1 MRKAHITDCH
11 SFNRNQ
17 SAYLCQLFPK
27 SWGKVGDSRVLTTRS
42 LESTA
47 GGQAINK
54 VAID

>member
-1 MRKAHITDCH
+1 MHKAHLTDCH

-17 SAYLCQLFPK
+17 SARLCQLFPK
-27 SWGKVGDSRVLTTRS
+27 FWGKVGDSRVLTTQS

-54 VAID
+54 GVID